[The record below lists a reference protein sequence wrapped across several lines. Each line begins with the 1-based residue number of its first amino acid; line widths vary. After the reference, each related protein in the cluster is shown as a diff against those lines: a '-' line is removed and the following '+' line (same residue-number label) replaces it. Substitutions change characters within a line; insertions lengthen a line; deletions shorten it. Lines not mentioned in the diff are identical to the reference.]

1 VTAIADFLPSESA
14 WSLDWDGIDAAY
26 PWIRAL
32 RGAAHDPIHHREG
45 DVWTHVRMVTEELVA
60 DPEWRGLPEDL
71 RLASFAAAL
80 LHDVAK
86 PATASAEIVDG
97 VERIHHHGHSRAG
110 AVMARSILWR
120 QDFEPRLREIV
131 CSLIARH
138 QTPFWLHERDYEDA
152 RRIVAGQSLTS
163 GNRLLAILA
172 RADARGRICDDRDMM
187 ELAVEEYRAIAA
199 EHECLDAPFPFAGE
213 RERFLYLSRRGD
225 LDPRFPIGAPGDRP
239 EVVLMS
245 ALPGAGKSTWIAR
258 NAGDRPVISLDEI
271 RRALRIGPE
280 KPQGPVLEAGKEAAK
295 AHLRAKTSFVW
306 DTTGV
311 TRDLREKMIGLAFD
325 YGFAIRIVA
334 LEAPFRELLRRNRE
348 REHPVPTEV
357 VERLVGKWDH
367 PDLSEC
373 DRLDAPALRPK
384 TDAAP
389 AVEPAIAPRSF

>member
-60 DPEWRGLPEDL
+60 DPEWRALPEDL
-71 RLASFAAAL
+71 RLAAFAAAL

-86 PATASAEIVDG
+86 PATASSEMVDG

-110 AVMARSILWR
+110 AVMARGILWR

-131 CSLIARH
+131 CALIARH
-138 QTPFWLHERDYEDA
+138 QTPLWLHEREYEDA
-152 RRIVAGQSLTS
+152 RRIVAGQSLSS

-245 ALPGAGKSTWIAR
+245 ALPGAGKSTWIGL

-271 RRALRIGPE
+271 RRTLRIAPD

-311 TRDLREKMIGLAFD
+311 TRDLRAKMIGLAFD

-348 REHPVPTEV
+348 REHPVPLEV
-357 VERLVGKWDH
+357 IERLVGKWDH

-373 DRLDAPALRPK
+373 DRLEAPALRAPTA
-384 TDAAP
+384 TDPVVVAAAP
-389 AVEPAIAPRSF
+389 RPF

>member
-1 VTAIADFLPSESA
+1 MTAIADFLPSESA

-32 RGAAHDPIHHREG
+32 RGAPHDPIHHREG

-110 AVMARSILWR
+110 AVMARGILWK

-357 VERLVGKWDH
+357 IERLVGKWDH

-373 DRLDAPALRPK
+373 DQLDAAALE
-384 TDAAP
+384 AP
-389 AVEPAIAPRSF
+389 SAPPSSSSKPRMI

>member
-1 VTAIADFLPSESA
+1 VTAIADFLPSDPS

-45 DVWTHVRMVTEELVA
+45 DVWTHVRMVTEEIVA
-60 DPEWRGLPEDL
+60 DPEWRALPEDL

-110 AVMARSILWR
+110 AVMARGILWR

-152 RRIVAGQSLTS
+152 RRIVAGQSLSS

-187 ELAVEEYRAIAA
+187 ELAVEEYRAIAS
-199 EHECLDAPFPFAGE
+199 EHECLDASFPFAGE

-357 VERLVGKWDH
+357 IERLVGKWDH

-373 DRLDAPALRPK
+373 DRLDAPAL
-384 TDAAP
+384 
-389 AVEPAIAPRSF
+389 EAPRAQPSSSSKPRMI

>member
-1 VTAIADFLPSESA
+1 MTAIADFLPSESA

-60 DPEWRGLPEDL
+60 DPEWRSLPEDL

-110 AVMARSILWR
+110 AVMARGILWR
-120 QDFEPRLREIV
+120 QDFEPRLREVV

-199 EHECLDAPFPFAGE
+199 EHECLDEPFPFAGE

-258 NAGDRPVISLDEI
+258 NTGDRPVISLDEI

-357 VERLVGKWDH
+357 IERLVGKWDH

-373 DRLDAPALRPK
+373 DRLDAPALRPT
-384 TDAAP
+384 TDAPP

>member
-1 VTAIADFLPSESA
+1 MTAIADFLPSESA

-60 DPEWRGLPEDL
+60 DSEWRGLPEDL

-110 AVMARSILWR
+110 AVMARGILWR

-357 VERLVGKWDH
+357 IERLVGKWDH

-373 DRLDAPALRPK
+373 DQLDAPAL
-384 TDAAP
+384 
-389 AVEPAIAPRSF
+389 EAPRDPPSSSSKPRMI